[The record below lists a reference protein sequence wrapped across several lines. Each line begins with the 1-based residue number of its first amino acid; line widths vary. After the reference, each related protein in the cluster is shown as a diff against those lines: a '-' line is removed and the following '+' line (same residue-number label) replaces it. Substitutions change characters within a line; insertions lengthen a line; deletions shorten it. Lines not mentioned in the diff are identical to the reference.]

1 MAMEKFRAAPLPN
14 PTVEYD
20 AETQRQLIRV
30 LEVYFNQL
38 DSQTPLQAE
47 YFKGRG
53 DELTIP
59 SALYFSTQ
67 DQTAALVDTA
77 YDITYN
83 NVYYE
88 NELTLTSSKEIYAT
102 RSGIYNFQLTAQV
115 LSSNSSAKTIEIW
128 INRDGTDIGYSAR
141 GYTSDLNGGFFTINW
156 AFNIDVDAGSYI
168 KLRWAVDDTALKLDS
183 TAASAPYPGTSSVV
197 MAVNYVSST
206 RGFTIATP
214 P

>member
-1 MAMEKFRAAPLPN
+1 MAMEKFRAPPLPN
-14 PTVEYD
+14 PTAQYD
-20 AETQRQLIRV
+20 NLQQTQLIRAIE
-30 LEVYFNQL
+30 LYFSQL

-67 DQTAALVDTA
+67 DQTVAVIDTA
-77 YDITYN
+77 YDLTYN

-88 NELTLTSSKEIYAT
+88 NELTLTSNKEIYAT
-102 RSGIYNFQLTAQV
+102 RTGIYNFQLSAQ
-115 LSSNSSAKTIEIW
+115 LFSASSSAKTMQIW
-128 INRDGTDIGYSAR
+128 INRDGTDIGFSAH
-141 GYTSDLNGGFFTINW
+141 GYTVNDNSAYEEVNW
-156 AFNIDVDAGSYI
+156 NFNIDLAAGSYI
-168 KLRWAVDDTALKLDS
+168 KIRYASDSTDLKFDS
-183 TAASAPYPGTSSVV
+183 TAASSPYPGIASAV
-197 MAVNYVSST
+197 MAVNFVSST

>member
-14 PTVEYD
+14 PTPDYS

-53 DELTIP
+53 DELTVP

-67 DQTAALVDTA
+67 DQTAAVIDTA

-88 NELTLTSSKEIYAT
+88 NELTLTNNKEVYAT
-102 RSGIYNFQLTAQV
+102 RSGIYNFQMSGQLKSGSSNAKTAQ
-115 LSSNSSAKTIEIW
+115 IW
-128 INRDGTDIGYSAR
+128 INRDGTDIGFSAHAYTDDINN
-141 GYTSDLNGGFFTINW
+141 GYVKVDWN
-156 AFNIDVDAGSYI
+156 FNIDVDAGSYI
-168 KLRWAVDDTALKLDS
+168 KLRWATDDTGLS
-183 TAASAPYPGTSSVV
+183 FESEGASAPYPGIASIVL
-197 MAVNYVSST
+197 AVTFVSST
-206 RGFTIATP
+206 RGLTIATP

>member
-14 PTVEYD
+14 PTQDYSPE
-20 AETQRQLIRV
+20 QMRQLIRV

-67 DQTAALVDTA
+67 DQTAVAINTA

-88 NELTLTSSKEIYAT
+88 NELTLTNSKEIYAT
-102 RSGIYNFQLTAQV
+102 RTGIYNFQLSAQL
-115 LSSNSSAKTIEIW
+115 LSTNSSAKTLQIW
-128 INRDGTDIGYSAR
+128 INRDGTDIGYSSHA
-141 GYTSDLNGGFFTINW
+141 YTVASNNEYTEVNW
-156 AFNIDVDAGSYI
+156 NFNIDVDAGSYI
-168 KLRWAVDDTALKLDS
+168 KIRWATTDTALRFD
-183 TAASAPYPGTSSVV
+183 AVAPSAPYPGISSVV
-197 MAVNYVSST
+197 MAVNFVSST

>member
-14 PTVEYD
+14 PTIEYD

-59 SALYFSTQ
+59 CALYYSTQ
-67 DQTAALVDTA
+67 DQTAVAIDTA

-83 NVYYE
+83 NVYFE
-88 NELTLTSSKEIYAT
+88 NELTLTNSKEIYVT
-102 RSGIYNFQLTAQV
+102 RSGIYNFQLSGQL
-115 LSSNSSAKTIEIW
+115 LSSSANAKTVQIW
-128 INRDGTDIGYSAR
+128 INRDGTDIGYSAHAYTDNINS
-141 GYTSDLNGGFFTINW
+141 GYVEINW
-156 AFNIDVDAGSYI
+156 NFNIDVNAGSYI
-168 KLRWAVDDTALKLDS
+168 KIRWATNDTNIKFDAV
-183 TAASAPYPGTSSVV
+183 APSAPYPGISSVV
-197 MAVNYVSST
+197 MAVNFVSST

>member
-14 PTVEYD
+14 PTIEYD

-67 DQTAALVDTA
+67 DQTAAAINTA

-83 NVYYE
+83 NVYFE
-88 NELTLTSSKEIYAT
+88 NELTLTNNKEIYAL
-102 RSGIYNFQLTAQV
+102 RNGIYNFQLSAQL
-115 LSSNSSAKTIEIW
+115 LSTNSSAKTLQIW
-128 INRDGTDIGYSAR
+128 INRDGTDIGYSSHA
-141 GYTSDLNGGFFTINW
+141 YTVAANNEYTEVNW
-156 AFNIDVDAGSYI
+156 NFNIDVDAGSYI
-168 KLRWAVDDTALKLDS
+168 KIRWATTDTALRFD
-183 TAASAPYPGTSSVV
+183 AVAPSAPYPGISSVV
-197 MAVNYVSST
+197 MAVNYISST

>member
-14 PTVEYD
+14 PTPEYSV
-20 AETQRQLIRV
+20 ETQQQLIRV

-53 DELTIP
+53 DELTVP

-67 DQTAALVDTA
+67 DQTAAVINTA

-88 NELTLTSSKEIYAT
+88 NELTLTNSKEVYAT
-102 RSGIYNFQLTAQV
+102 RSGIYNFQMSGQLKSGSSNAKTAQ
-115 LSSNSSAKTIEIW
+115 IW
-128 INRDGTDIGYSAR
+128 INRDGTDIGFSAHAYTDDINN
-141 GYTSDLNGGFFTINW
+141 GYVKVDWN
-156 AFNIDVDAGSYI
+156 FNIDVDAGSYI
-168 KLRWAVDDTALKLDS
+168 KLRWATDDTGLS
-183 TAASAPYPGTSSVV
+183 FESEAASAPYPGIASIVL
-197 MAVNYVSST
+197 AVNFVSST

>member
-14 PTVEYD
+14 PTIEYD

-67 DQTAALVDTA
+67 DQTAAAINTA

-83 NVYYE
+83 NVYFE
-88 NELTLTSSKEIYAT
+88 NELTLTNNKEIYAL
-102 RSGIYNFQLTAQV
+102 RNGIYNFQLSAQL
-115 LSSNSSAKTIEIW
+115 LSTNSSAKTLQIW
-128 INRDGTDIGYSAR
+128 INRDGTDIGYSSHA
-141 GYTSDLNGGFFTINW
+141 YTVAANNEYTEVNW
-156 AFNIDVDAGSYI
+156 NFNIDVDAGSYI
-168 KLRWAVDDTALKLDS
+168 KIRWATTDVGLRFDAV
-183 TAASAPYPGTSSVV
+183 APSAPYPGISSVV
-197 MAVNYVSST
+197 MAVNYISST

>member
-14 PTVEYD
+14 PTIEYD

-53 DELTIP
+53 DELTVP
-59 SALYFSTQ
+59 TALYFSTQ
-67 DQTAALVDTA
+67 DQAPVVVDTA
-77 YDITYN
+77 YDLTYN
-83 NVYYE
+83 NVYFE
-88 NELTLTSSKEIYAT
+88 NELTLTNSKEIYAT
-102 RSGIYNFQLTAQV
+102 RTGIYNFQLSAQ
-115 LSSNSSAKTIEIW
+115 LFSSSSNAKTMQIW
-128 INRDGTDIGYSAR
+128 INRDGTDIGFSAHA
-141 GYTSDLNGGFFTINW
+141 YTISANSAYEEVNW
-156 AFNIDVDAGSYI
+156 NFNIDVAAGSYI
-168 KLRWAVDDTALKLDS
+168 KIRYASDDTDLKFDS
-183 TAASAPYPGTSSVV
+183 TAASSPYPGIASAV
-197 MAVNYVSST
+197 MAVNFVSST

>member
-14 PTVEYD
+14 PTIEYD

-53 DELTIP
+53 DELTVP
-59 SALYFSTQ
+59 TALYFSTV
-67 DQTAALVDTA
+67 DQTAAAINTA

-83 NVYYE
+83 NVYYQ
-88 NELTLTSSKEIYAT
+88 NELTLTNSKEVYAL
-102 RSGIYNFQLTAQV
+102 RSGIYNFQFSGQLLSTSGNTKLAQ
-115 LSSNSSAKTIEIW
+115 IW
-128 INRDGTDIGYSAR
+128 INRDGTDIGYSAHAYEDSR
-141 GYTSDLNGGFFTINW
+141 NNGVTEINW
-156 AFNIDVDAGSYI
+156 NFNIDLDAGSYI
-168 KLRWAVDDTALKLDS
+168 KIRWATNSTNLKLDA
-183 TAASAPYPGTSSVV
+183 TAPSSPYPGTASAVL
-197 MAVNYVSST
+197 AVNYISST

>member
-14 PTVEYD
+14 PTIEYD

-67 DQTAALVDTA
+67 DQAPVVVDTA
-77 YDITYN
+77 YDLTYN
-83 NVYYE
+83 NVYFE
-88 NELTLTSSKEIYAT
+88 NELTLTNSKEIYAT
-102 RSGIYNFQLTAQV
+102 RTGIYNFQLSAQ
-115 LSSNSSAKTIEIW
+115 LFSASSNAKTMQIW
-128 INRDGTDIGYSAR
+128 INRDGTDVGFSAHA
-141 GYTSDLNGGFFTINW
+141 YTISANSAYEEVNW
-156 AFNIDVDAGSYI
+156 NFNIDLAAGSYI
-168 KLRWAVDDTALKLDS
+168 KIRYAADDLDLKFDS
-183 TAASAPYPGTSSVV
+183 TAASAPYPGISSVV
-197 MAVNYVSST
+197 MAVNYISST
-206 RGFTIATP
+206 RGFTIATLP
-214 P
+214 

>member
-14 PTVEYD
+14 PTIEYD

-67 DQTAALVDTA
+67 DQTAAATNTA

-83 NVYYE
+83 NVYFE
-88 NELTLTSSKEIYAT
+88 NELTLTNNKEIYAL
-102 RSGIYNFQLTAQV
+102 RNGIYNFQLSAQL
-115 LSSNSSAKTIEIW
+115 LSTNSSAKTLQIW
-128 INRDGTDIGYSAR
+128 INRDGTDIGYSSHA
-141 GYTSDLNGGFFTINW
+141 YTVASNNEYTEVNW
-156 AFNIDVDAGSYI
+156 NFNIDVDAGSYI
-168 KLRWAVDDTALKLDS
+168 KIRWATTDTALRFD
-183 TAASAPYPGTSSVV
+183 AVAPSAPYPGISSVV
-197 MAVNYVSST
+197 MAVNYISST

>member
-14 PTVEYD
+14 PTIEYD

-59 SALYFSTQ
+59 SALYYSTQ
-67 DQTAALVDTA
+67 DQTAAVINTA
-77 YDITYN
+77 YDVTYN
-83 NVYYE
+83 NVYFE
-88 NELTLTSSKEIYAT
+88 NELTLTNNKEIYVT
-102 RSGIYNFQLTAQV
+102 RSGIYNFQLSGQL
-115 LSSNSSAKTIEIW
+115 LSASANAKTVQIW
-128 INRDGTDIGYSAR
+128 INRDGTDIGYSAHA
-141 GYTSDLNGGFFTINW
+141 YTDNVNGGYVEINW
-156 AFNIDVDAGSYI
+156 NFNIDVNAGSYI
-168 KLRWAVDDTALKLDS
+168 KIRWATDDLDIKFDS
-183 TAASAPYPGTSSVV
+183 VAPSAPYPGISSVV
-197 MAVNYVSST
+197 MAVNYISST

>member
-14 PTVEYD
+14 PTIEYD

-59 SALYFSTQ
+59 CALYYSTQ
-67 DQTAALVDTA
+67 DQTAADINTA

-83 NVYYE
+83 NVYFE
-88 NELTLTSSKEIYAT
+88 NELTLTNSKEIYVT
-102 RSGIYNFQLTAQV
+102 RSGIYNFQLSAQ
-115 LSSNSSAKTIEIW
+115 LYSGNSSAKTMQVW
-128 INRDGTDIGYSAR
+128 INRDGTDIGYSAHAN
-141 GYTSDLNGGFFTINW
+141 TSTLNGGYSQKN
-156 AFNIDVDAGSYI
+156 AGFNIDIEAGSYL
-168 KLRWAVDDTALKLDS
+168 KLRWATTDTALKLDS
-183 TAASAPYPGTSSVV
+183 TAPSSPYPGISSVIL
-197 MAVNYVSST
+197 AVNFVSST

>member
-53 DELTIP
+53 DELTVP

>member
-14 PTVEYD
+14 PTPEYS
-20 AETQRQLIRV
+20 AETQQQLIRV

-53 DELTIP
+53 DELTVP

-128 INRDGTDIGYSAR
+128 INRDGIDIGYSAR

-197 MAVNYVSST
+197 ISVNYVSST

>member
-14 PTVEYD
+14 PTIEYD

-67 DQTAALVDTA
+67 DQAPVVVDTA
-77 YDITYN
+77 YDLTYN
-83 NVYYE
+83 NVYFE
-88 NELTLTSSKEIYAT
+88 NELTLTNSKEIYAT
-102 RSGIYNFQLTAQV
+102 RAGIYNVQLSAQ
-115 LSSNSSAKTIEIW
+115 LFSSSSNAKTMQIW
-128 INRDGTDIGYSAR
+128 ISRDGTDVGFSAHA
-141 GYTSDLNGGFFTINW
+141 YTISANSAYEEVNW
-156 AFNIDVDAGSYI
+156 NFNIDVAANSYI
-168 KLRWAVDDTALKLDS
+168 KIRYAADDLDLKFDS
-183 TAASAPYPGTSSVV
+183 TAASAPYPGISSVV
-197 MAVNYVSST
+197 MAVNYISST
-206 RGFTIATP
+206 RGFTIATLP
-214 P
+214 

>member
-14 PTVEYD
+14 PTIEYD

-67 DQTAALVDTA
+67 DQAPVVVNTA
-77 YDITYN
+77 YDLTYN
-83 NVYYE
+83 NVYFE
-88 NELTLTSSKEIYAT
+88 NELTLTNNKEIYAT
-102 RSGIYNFQLTAQV
+102 RTGVYNFQLSAQ
-115 LSSNSSAKTIEIW
+115 LFSSSSNAKTMQIW
-128 INRDGTDIGYSAR
+128 INRDGTDVGFSAHA
-141 GYTSDLNGGFFTINW
+141 YTISANSAYEEVNW
-156 AFNIDVDAGSYI
+156 NFNIDLAADSYI
-168 KLRWAVDDTALKLDS
+168 KIRYAADDLDLKFDS
-183 TAASAPYPGTSSVV
+183 TAASAPYPGISSVV
-197 MAVNYVSST
+197 MAVNYISST
-206 RGFTIATP
+206 RGFTIATLP
-214 P
+214 

>member
-14 PTVEYD
+14 PTIEYD

-38 DSQTPLQAE
+38 DSQTPIQAE

-53 DELTIP
+53 DELTVP
-59 SALYFSTQ
+59 TALYYSTQ
-67 DQTAALVDTA
+67 DQTVAVINTA
-77 YDITYN
+77 YDLTYN

-88 NELTLTSSKEIYAT
+88 NELTLTNNKEIYAT
-102 RSGIYNFQLTAQV
+102 RSGIYNFQLSAQ
-115 LSSNSSAKTIEIW
+115 LFSASSNAKTMQVW
-128 INRDGTDIGYSAR
+128 INRDGTDIGFSAH
-141 GYTSDLNGGFFTINW
+141 GYTVSDNGAYEEVNW
-156 AFNIDVDAGSYI
+156 NFNIDVAAGSYI
-168 KLRWAVDDTALKLDS
+168 KIRYASDNTDLKFDS
-183 TAASAPYPGTSSVV
+183 TAASSPYPGIASAV
-197 MAVNYVSST
+197 MAVNFVSST

>member
-14 PTVEYD
+14 PTIEYD

-67 DQTAALVDTA
+67 DQTAAATNTA
-77 YDITYN
+77 YDLTYN
-83 NVYYE
+83 NVYFE
-88 NELTLTSSKEIYAT
+88 NELTLTNNKEIYAL
-102 RSGIYNFQLTAQV
+102 RNGIYNFQLSAQL
-115 LSSNSSAKTIEIW
+115 LSTNSSAKTLQIW
-128 INRDGTDIGYSAR
+128 INRDGTDIGYSSHA
-141 GYTSDLNGGFFTINW
+141 YTVASNNEYTEVNW
-156 AFNIDVDAGSYI
+156 NFNIDVDAGSYI
-168 KLRWAVDDTALKLDS
+168 KIRWATTDTALRFD
-183 TAASAPYPGTSSVV
+183 AVAPSAPYPGISSVV
-197 MAVNYVSST
+197 MAVNYISST

>member
-14 PTVEYD
+14 PTIEYD

-67 DQTAALVDTA
+67 DQAPVVVDTA
-77 YDITYN
+77 YDLTYN
-83 NVYYE
+83 NVYFE
-88 NELTLTSSKEIYAT
+88 NELTLTNSKEIYAT
-102 RSGIYNFQLTAQV
+102 RTGIYNFQLSAQ
-115 LSSNSSAKTIEIW
+115 LFSSSSNAKTMQIW
-128 INRDGTDIGYSAR
+128 INRDGTDVGFSAHA
-141 GYTSDLNGGFFTINW
+141 YTISANSAYEEVNW
-156 AFNIDVDAGSYI
+156 NFNIDVAAGSYI
-168 KLRWAVDDTALKLDS
+168 KIRYAADDLDLKFDS
-183 TAASAPYPGTSSVV
+183 TAASAPYPGISSVV
-197 MAVNYVSST
+197 MAVNYISST
-206 RGFTIATP
+206 RGFTIATLP
-214 P
+214 

>member
-14 PTVEYD
+14 PTPEYSV
-20 AETQRQLIRV
+20 ETQQQLLRV

-67 DQTAALVDTA
+67 DQTPAVVDTA
-77 YDITYN
+77 YDLTYN

-88 NELTLTSSKEIYAT
+88 HEITLTSNKEIYVT
-102 RSGIYNFQLTAQV
+102 RTGIYNFQLSAQ
-115 LSSNSSAKTIEIW
+115 LFSSSSNPKTMQIW
-128 INRDGTDIGYSAR
+128 INRDGTDIGYSAHA
-141 GYTSDLNGGFFTINW
+141 YTISANSAYEEVNW
-156 AFNIDVDAGSYI
+156 NFNIDVAAGSYI
-168 KLRWAVDDTALKLDS
+168 KIRYASDDLDLKFDS
-183 TAASAPYPGTSSVV
+183 TAASSPYPGIASAV
-197 MAVNYVSST
+197 MAVNYISST

>member
-59 SALYFSTQ
+59 SALYYSTQ
-67 DQTAALVDTA
+67 DQAPVVVDTA
-77 YDITYN
+77 YDLTYN
-83 NVYYE
+83 NVYFE
-88 NELTLTSSKEIYAT
+88 NELTLTNSKEIYAT
-102 RSGIYNFQLTAQV
+102 RTGIYNFQLSAQ
-115 LSSNSSAKTIEIW
+115 LFSSSSNAKTMQIW
-128 INRDGTDIGYSAR
+128 INRDGTDVGFSAHA
-141 GYTSDLNGGFFTINW
+141 YTISANSAYEEVNW
-156 AFNIDVDAGSYI
+156 NFNIDVAAGSYI
-168 KLRWAVDDTALKLDS
+168 KIRYAADDLDLKFDS
-183 TAASAPYPGTSSVV
+183 TAASAPYPGISSVV
-197 MAVNYVSST
+197 MAVNYISST